1 MKHNTKNQELLKH
14 FTKARGNNRDIL
26 PRPRSVVFQD
36 KTKYNR
42 QRHKRETK
50 RIEDDE

>member
-1 MKHNTKNQELLKH
+1 MKHDTKNQELLEH
-14 FTKARGNNRDIL
+14 FTKARGNNRNIL
-26 PRPRSVVFQD
+26 SRPRSVVFQD
-36 KTKYNR
+36 RTKYNR